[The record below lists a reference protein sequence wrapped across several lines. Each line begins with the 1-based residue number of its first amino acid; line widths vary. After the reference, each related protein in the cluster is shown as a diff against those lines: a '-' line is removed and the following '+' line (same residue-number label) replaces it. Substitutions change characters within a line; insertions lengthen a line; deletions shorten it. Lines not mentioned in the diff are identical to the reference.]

1 MSSAVREMMKV
12 TDEGIAMADS
22 DVNLNMDNCD
32 DGCATFDAQR
42 FLRGLDAI
50 FDAHKAPEQAEPYL
64 QKARTEAEHSHND
77 AGLLTVLNETMGFY
91 RSQGRHTD
99 NLPIIRE
106 SLSIA
111 DHLHLQ
117 EIDPQ
122 AWATTL
128 INAATGMRAAGQY
141 EEAEQLYRQALDAA
155 ASAFS
160 PTDRRLTALHNN
172 MSMLYSET
180 GRLNQA
186 KRELEQALDLL
197 EQSSPD
203 ASADIDVA
211 STHTNLALLLLQMDR
226 YWAGDAIQHAQKAL
240 KIYRTGHLEHS
251 AHYASAL
258 AGYAQACYMA
268 GCLQDAVS
276 GYEHALSVI
285 EECYGRNTDY
295 YHTTAANLEAAKQTM
310 HRHAASSHKSH
321 TSHESDGSQATHT
334 TQTSQESPVPQRSQ
348 QSQQLQQS
356 DELHASSATTTVQHP
371 TSSTAATY
379 RHISGLALARALW
392 NDLGKPLIAGRYSAY
407 QGRIAAGLVGYG
419 SECFGFDDELS
430 RDHDFAPRFCL
441 WLTDEDYDAIG
452 EQLQADYDA
461 LSRDFTVDEQ
471 GKPHFAGHDSADSN
485 ALAASQSPLTPRA
498 QGEFRRDGVFRIGD
512 FFERITLFREA
523 PAQNDV
529 ASWLS
534 LQEDTLAT
542 ATNGQ
547 VFADPLGV
555 FSKTRQGFKFMP
567 EDVRLSLISQRLGMM
582 AQAGQYN
589 LPRMLQR
596 GDGAAAMLSI
606 HEFVNATASLVFLIN
621 EPVSVGYLPYYKWQ
635 FAAMR
640 KLSRRMATRLAGVC
654 EQLEDILRLSSAACF
669 GGAGFGEGGKGA
681 KPAAKH
687 ITATVERICS
697 DVVDELLREGLTE
710 SHETFVEWQRPYVE
724 NHIKSDASCLHSL

>member
-1 MSSAVREMMKV
+1 MPSAVREMMEV

-22 DVNLNMDNCD
+22 DVNLNMNNCD
-32 DGCATFDAQR
+32 DGCATFDVQR

-50 FDAHKAPEQAEPYL
+50 FDAHKASEQAEPYL

-160 PTDRRLTALHNN
+160 PTDRRLAALHNN

-226 YWAGDAIQHAQKAL
+226 YWASDAIQHAQKAL
-240 KIYRTGHLEHS
+240 TIYRTGHLEHS

-295 YHTTAANLEAAKQTM
+295 YHTTAANLEAARQTM

-356 DELHASSATTTVQHP
+356 DELHASSAATTVHHP

-461 LSRDFTVDEQ
+461 LSRDFTVAEQ
-471 GKPHFAGHDSADSN
+471 GKPHFAGHGSADSDV
-485 ALAASQSPLTPRA
+485 LAASQLPLTPRA

-523 PAQNDV
+523 PAQN
-529 ASWLS
+529 AYAAWLS
-534 LQEDTLAT
+534 LDEATLAT

-640 KLSRRMATRLAGVC
+640 KLSRRMATKLAGVC
-654 EQLEDILRLSSAACF
+654 EQLEDILRLGSAACF

-681 KPAAKH
+681 KPAADH
-687 ITATVERICS
+687 IIATIERICS
-697 DVVDELLREGLTE
+697 DVVDELLREGLTD
-710 SHETFVEWQRPYVE
+710 SHETFVEWQRPYIE
-724 NHIKSDASCLHSL
+724 DHIKSDASCLHSL

>member
-160 PTDRRLTALHNN
+160 PTDRRLAALHNN

-295 YHTTAANLEAAKQTM
+295 YHTTAANLEVAKQALHKHM
-310 HRHAASSHKSH
+310 SLSHK
-321 TSHESDGSQATHT
+321 
-334 TQTSQESPVPQRSQ
+334 TQESQESQ
-348 QSQQLQQS
+348 QSQGSQESQEPQQS
-356 DELHASSATTTVQHP
+356 LESSSSISAISQQS
-371 TSSTAATY
+371 TSSSHTISH
-379 RHISGLALARALW
+379 HISGLALARAFW

-461 LSRDFTVDEQ
+461 LSRDFTVAEQ
-471 GKPHFAGHDSADSN
+471 GKPHFAGHVSADSD
-485 ALAASQSPLTPRA
+485 ALGTSQSPLTPRA

>member
-1 MSSAVREMMKV
+1 MS
-12 TDEGIAMADS
+12 
-22 DVNLNMDNCD
+22 
-32 DGCATFDAQR
+32 
-42 FLRGLDAI
+42 
-50 FDAHKAPEQAEPYL
+50 
-64 QKARTEAEHSHND
+64 
-77 AGLLTVLNETMGFY
+77 
-91 RSQGRHTD
+91 
-99 NLPIIRE
+99 
-106 SLSIA
+106 
-111 DHLHLQ
+111 
-117 EIDPQ
+117 
-122 AWATTL
+122 
-128 INAATGMRAAGQY
+128 RA
-141 EEAEQLYRQALDAA
+141 
-155 ASAFS
+155 F
-160 PTDRRLTALHNN
+160 
-172 MSMLYSET
+172 
-180 GRLNQA
+180 
-186 KRELEQALDLL
+186 
-197 EQSSPD
+197 
-203 ASADIDVA
+203 
-211 STHTNLALLLLQMDR
+211 
-226 YWAGDAIQHAQKAL
+226 
-240 KIYRTGHLEHS
+240 
-251 AHYASAL
+251 
-258 AGYAQACYMA
+258 
-268 GCLQDAVS
+268 
-276 GYEHALSVI
+276 
-285 EECYGRNTDY
+285 
-295 YHTTAANLEAAKQTM
+295 
-310 HRHAASSHKSH
+310 
-321 TSHESDGSQATHT
+321 
-334 TQTSQESPVPQRSQ
+334 
-348 QSQQLQQS
+348 
-356 DELHASSATTTVQHP
+356 
-371 TSSTAATY
+371 
-379 RHISGLALARALW
+379 W
-392 NDLGKPLIAGRYSAY
+392 NDLGKPLLAGAYSAY

-419 SECFGFDDELS
+419 SECFGFDDEFS

-471 GKPHFAGHDSADSN
+471 GKPHFAGHGSADSN

-523 PAQNDV
+523 PAQNDY

-534 LQEDTLAT
+534 LDDATLAT

-567 EDVRLSLISQRLGMM
+567 EDVRLSLISRRLGMM

-596 GDGAAAMLSI
+596 DDGAAAMLSI

-681 KPAAKH
+681 KPAAEH
-687 ITATVERICS
+687 IIATVERICS

-724 NHIKSDASCLHSL
+724 DHIKSDASCLHSL

>member
-1 MSSAVREMMKV
+1 MEVA
-12 TDEGIAMADS
+12 DEGIAMADS
-22 DVNLNMDNCD
+22 DVNLNMNNCD
-32 DGCATFDAQR
+32 DGCATFDVQR

-50 FDAHKAPEQAEPYL
+50 FDAHKASEQAEPYL

-141 EEAEQLYRQALDAA
+141 EEAEQLYRQAFDAA

-160 PTDRRLTALHNN
+160 PTDRRLAALHNN

-356 DELHASSATTTVQHP
+356 DELHASSAATTVQHP
-371 TSSTAATY
+371 MSSTAATY
-379 RHISGLALARALW
+379 RHISGLALARAFW
-392 NDLGKPLIAGRYSAY
+392 NDLGKPLVADTYSAY

-452 EQLQADYDA
+452 KQLQADYDA

-471 GKPHFAGHDSADSN
+471 GKPHFAGHGSADSD
-485 ALAASQSPLTPRA
+485 ALAASQLPLTPRA

-567 EDVRLSLISQRLGMM
+567 EDVRLSLISRRLGMM

-606 HEFVNATASLVFLIN
+606 HEFVNATASLMFLIN

>member
-1 MSSAVREMMKV
+1 MMKV

-22 DVNLNMDNCD
+22 DVKLNMNNCD
-32 DGCATFDAQR
+32 DGCATFDVQR

-64 QKARTEAEHSHND
+64 QKARTEAEHSHDD
-77 AGLLTVLNETMGFY
+77 AGLLTVLNETIGFY

-155 ASAFS
+155 MSVFS
-160 PTDRRLTALHNN
+160 PTDRRLAALHNN

-203 ASADIDVA
+203 ANADIDVA

-226 YWAGDAIQHAQKAL
+226 YWASDAIQHAQEAL
-240 KIYRTGHLEHS
+240 TIYRTGHLEHS

-356 DELHASSATTTVQHP
+356 DELHASSAATTVQHP

-461 LSRDFTVDEQ
+461 LSRDFTVAEQ
-471 GKPHFAGHDSADSN
+471 GKPHFAGHDSADSD
-485 ALAASQSPLTPRA
+485 ALAASQLPLTPRA

>member
-1 MSSAVREMMKV
+1 M
-12 TDEGIAMADS
+12 
-22 DVNLNMDNCD
+22 
-32 DGCATFDAQR
+32 
-42 FLRGLDAI
+42 
-50 FDAHKAPEQAEPYL
+50 
-64 QKARTEAEHSHND
+64 
-77 AGLLTVLNETMGFY
+77 
-91 RSQGRHTD
+91 
-99 NLPIIRE
+99 
-106 SLSIA
+106 
-111 DHLHLQ
+111 
-117 EIDPQ
+117 
-122 AWATTL
+122 
-128 INAATGMRAAGQY
+128 
-141 EEAEQLYRQALDAA
+141 
-155 ASAFS
+155 
-160 PTDRRLTALHNN
+160 
-172 MSMLYSET
+172 
-180 GRLNQA
+180 
-186 KRELEQALDLL
+186 
-197 EQSSPD
+197 
-203 ASADIDVA
+203 
-211 STHTNLALLLLQMDR
+211 
-226 YWAGDAIQHAQKAL
+226 QHAQKAL
-240 KIYRTGHLEHS
+240 TIYRTGHLEHS

-295 YHTTAANLEAAKQTM
+295 YHTTAANLEVAKQALHKHM
-310 HRHAASSHKSH
+310 PSSHK
-321 TSHESDGSQATHT
+321 TRE
-334 TQTSQESPVPQRSQ
+334 SQEYQESLESQHSPKSIESQ
-348 QSQQLQQS
+348 QSS
-356 DELHASSATTTVQHP
+356 EPHYMTESGASSLPAISH
-371 TSSTAATY
+371 
-379 RHISGLALARALW
+379 HISGLALSRAFW
-392 NDLGKPLIAGRYSAY
+392 NDLGKPLLAGAYSAY

-461 LSRDFTVDEQ
+461 LSRDFTVAEQ
-471 GKPHFAGHDSADSN
+471 GKPHFAGHGSANSD

-567 EDVRLSLISQRLGMM
+567 EDVRLSLISRRLGMM

-606 HEFVNATASLVFLIN
+606 HEFVNATASLMFLVN

-669 GGAGFGEGGKGA
+669 GGVGFGEGGKGA
-681 KPAAKH
+681 KPAAER
-687 ITATVERICS
+687 IIATVERICS

>member
-1 MSSAVREMMKV
+1 MIDKEVDV
-12 TDEGIAMADS
+12 HADGYANAGS
-22 DVNLNMDNCD
+22 DDHICEHVS
-32 DGCATFDAQR
+32 FDAQR
-42 FLRGLDAI
+42 FLRGLDTI
-50 FDAHKAPEQAEPYL
+50 FDAHKASEQAEPYL

-160 PTDRRLTALHNN
+160 PTDRRLAALHNN

-203 ASADIDVA
+203 ANADIDVA

-226 YWAGDAIQHAQKAL
+226 YWASDAIQHAQKAL

-356 DELHASSATTTVQHP
+356 DELHASSAATTVQHP

-461 LSRDFTVDEQ
+461 LSRDFTVAEQ
-471 GKPHFAGHDSADSN
+471 GKPHFAGHGSADSD
-485 ALAASQSPLTPRA
+485 ALGTSQSPLTPRA

-523 PAQNDV
+523 PAQN
-529 ASWLS
+529 AYAAWLS
-534 LQEDTLAT
+534 LDEATLAT

-640 KLSRRMATRLAGVC
+640 KLSRRMATKLAGVC
-654 EQLEDILRLSSAACF
+654 EQLEDILRLGPAACF

-681 KPAAKH
+681 KPAADH
-687 ITATVERICS
+687 IIATIERICS
-697 DVVDELLREGLTE
+697 DVVDELLREGLTD
-710 SHETFVEWQRPYVE
+710 SHETFVEWQRPYIE
-724 NHIKSDASCLHSL
+724 DHIKSDASCLHSL

>member
-1 MSSAVREMMKV
+1 MPSAVREMMEV

-22 DVNLNMDNCD
+22 DVNLNMNNCD
-32 DGCATFDAQR
+32 DGCATFDVQR

-160 PTDRRLTALHNN
+160 PTDRRLAALHNN

-356 DELHASSATTTVQHP
+356 DELHASSAATTVQHP

-461 LSRDFTVDEQ
+461 LSRDFTVAEQ
-471 GKPHFAGHDSADSN
+471 GKPHFAGHGSADSD
-485 ALAASQSPLTPRA
+485 ALAASQLPLTPRA

-567 EDVRLSLISQRLGMM
+567 EDVRLSLISRRLGMM

-606 HEFVNATASLVFLIN
+606 HEFVNATASLMFLIN

-687 ITATVERICS
+687 ITATIERICS

>member
-1 MSSAVREMMKV
+1 MEV

-32 DGCATFDAQR
+32 DGCATFDVQR

-50 FDAHKAPEQAEPYL
+50 FDAHKASEQAEPYL

-111 DHLHLQ
+111 NHLHLQ

-160 PTDRRLTALHNN
+160 PTDRRLAALHNN

-226 YWAGDAIQHAQKAL
+226 YWASDAIQHAQKAL

-356 DELHASSATTTVQHP
+356 DELHASSAATTVQHP

-392 NDLGKPLIAGRYSAY
+392 NDLGKPLVAGRYSAY

-430 RDHDFAPRFCL
+430 RDHDFVPRFCL

-461 LSRDFTVDEQ
+461 LSRDLTVDEQ
-471 GKPHFAGHDSADSN
+471 GKPHFAGHGSADSDT
-485 ALAASQSPLTPRA
+485 LAASQLPLTPRA

-567 EDVRLSLISQRLGMM
+567 EDVRLSLISRRLGMM

-697 DVVDELLREGLTE
+697 DVVDELLREGLTD
-710 SHETFVEWQRPYVE
+710 SHETFVEWQRPYIE
-724 NHIKSDASCLHSL
+724 DHIKSDASCLHSL

>member
-1 MSSAVREMMKV
+1 MPSAVREMMEV

-22 DVNLNMDNCD
+22 DVNLNMNNCD
-32 DGCATFDAQR
+32 DGCATFDVQR

-155 ASAFS
+155 TSAFS
-160 PTDRRLTALHNN
+160 PTDRRLAALHNN

-226 YWAGDAIQHAQKAL
+226 YWASDAIQHAQKAL
-240 KIYRTGHLEHS
+240 TIYRTGHLEHS

-276 GYEHALSVI
+276 GYAHALSVI

-295 YHTTAANLEAAKQTM
+295 YHTTAVNLEVAKQALHKHM
-310 HRHAASSHKSH
+310 PSSHK
-321 TSHESDGSQATHT
+321 TRESQEY
-334 TQTSQESPVPQRSQ
+334 QESQESLESQHAPKSIESQ
-348 QSQQLQQS
+348 QSS
-356 DELHASSATTTVQHP
+356 EPHYMTESGASSIPAISH
-371 TSSTAATY
+371 
-379 RHISGLALARALW
+379 HISGLALSRAFW
-392 NDLGKPLIAGRYSAY
+392 NDLGKPLLAGAYSAY

-461 LSRDFTVDEQ
+461 LSRDFTVAEQ
-471 GKPHFAGHDSADSN
+471 GKPHFAGHGSANSD
-485 ALAASQSPLTPRA
+485 ALAASQLPLTPRA

-523 PAQNDV
+523 PAQNDY

-534 LQEDTLAT
+534 LDEATLAT

-567 EDVRLSLISQRLGMM
+567 EDVRLSLISRRLGMM

-681 KPAAKH
+681 KPAAER
-687 ITATVERICS
+687 IIATVERICS

>member
-1 MSSAVREMMKV
+1 MIDKEVDV
-12 TDEGIAMADS
+12 HADGYANAGS
-22 DVNLNMDNCD
+22 DDHICEHVS
-32 DGCATFDAQR
+32 FDAQR

-128 INAATGMRAAGQY
+128 INAATGMRAAGRY

-155 ASAFS
+155 TSAFS
-160 PTDRRLTALHNN
+160 PTDRRLAALHNN

-211 STHTNLALLLLQMDR
+211 STHTNLALLLLQMGR
-226 YWAGDAIQHAQKAL
+226 HWASDAIQHAQEAL
-240 KIYRTGHLEHS
+240 TIYRTGHLEHS

-295 YHTTAANLEAAKQTM
+295 YHTTAANLEAAKQALHKRM
-310 HRHAASSHKSH
+310 PSSH
-321 TSHESDGSQATHT
+321 E
-334 TQTSQESPVPQRSQ
+334 TQESQESLKSQ
-348 QSQQLQQS
+348 HSPKSSESQQLS
-356 DELHASSATTTVQHP
+356 EPHYMAESGASSIPAISH
-371 TSSTAATY
+371 
-379 RHISGLALARALW
+379 HISGLALSRAFW
-392 NDLGKPLIAGRYSAY
+392 NDLGKPLLAGAYSAY

-419 SECFGFDDELS
+419 SECFGFDDEFS

-471 GKPHFAGHDSADSN
+471 GKPHFAGHGSADSN

-523 PAQNDV
+523 PAQNDY

-534 LQEDTLAT
+534 LDDATLAT

-547 VFADPLGV
+547 VFADQLGV

-567 EDVRLSLISQRLGMM
+567 EDVRLSLISRRLGMM

-681 KPAAKH
+681 KPAAEH
-687 ITATVERICS
+687 IIATVERICS

-724 NHIKSDASCLHSL
+724 DHIKSDASCLHSL